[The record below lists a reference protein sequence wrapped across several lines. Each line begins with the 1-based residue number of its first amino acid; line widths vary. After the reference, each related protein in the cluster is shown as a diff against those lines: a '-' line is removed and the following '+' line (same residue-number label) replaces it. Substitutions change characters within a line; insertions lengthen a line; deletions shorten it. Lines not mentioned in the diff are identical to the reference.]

1 MADPYIK
8 RNNLFPTQDFRK
20 ASLKPRPPSWR
31 ADPRLKS
38 PEQKLEWVKS
48 LQGRVGAHMKRHE
61 QMWVGRESV
70 RLINNRFQPKL
81 NHPPPRIPGLGT
93 TVLNVPDVITR
104 QARQNVRARMTTR
117 LTGLANKRASLERQI
132 KGPSQSQSQ
141 KQSHEQSLSQKQ
153 STPKL
158 KQTFKQKA
166 SL

>member
-1 MADPYIK
+1 M
-8 RNNLFPTQDFRK
+8 
-20 ASLKPRPPSWR
+20 
-31 ADPRLKS
+31 
-38 PEQKLEWVKS
+38 
-48 LQGRVGAHMKRHE
+48 
-61 QMWVGRESV
+61 
-70 RLINNRFQPKL
+70 
-81 NHPPPRIPGLGT
+81 
-93 TVLNVPDVITR
+93 LNVPDVITR

-117 LTGLANKRASLERQI
+117 LTGLANKRAALEQQI